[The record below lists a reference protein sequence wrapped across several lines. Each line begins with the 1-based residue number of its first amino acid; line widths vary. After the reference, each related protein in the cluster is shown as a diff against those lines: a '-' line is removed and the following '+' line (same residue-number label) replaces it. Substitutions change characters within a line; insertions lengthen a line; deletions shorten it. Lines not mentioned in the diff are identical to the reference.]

1 MKRTALSHAFVD
13 AIPEKLE
20 AGVLY
25 VSIRYATAV
34 HLCCCG
40 CDREVVTPL
49 QPNRFSLTYDG
60 ASVSLWPSIGNWSF
74 PCQSHYWIEEDRVRW
89 ARKWSAGQIAAGRDR
104 DLRLLRRQPGPA
116 RTRESDEG
124 SVWNSLD

>member
-1 MKRTALSHAFVD
+1 MKRTSLSHAFVD

-104 DLRLLRRQPGPA
+104 DLRLLRRQPEPA
-116 RTRESDEG
+116 RTRELDEG
-124 SVWNSLD
+124 SAWNSLD